1 MRKRTGKT
9 TLDIL
14 SIFDT
19 EFIWVPQG
27 WAIPLGWLFWFV
39 SSDLTPIWIVISS
52 LWGWTWFSTTKI
64 FWGCTWIQQD
74 QEFDHTRQFTS
85 IQCIVKTISS
95 SFLVQSVPRLKLF
108 FLFFFKFFPV
118 ANDFESKNKSYRLS
132 ILSQVKFLEFE
143 YRILY
148 VVTINEDGI
157 GDHLSVSQSWPGRAA
172 IITIQLLVF
181 RIVDFTVADFC
192 IVMYKGK
199 LAEQREQDY
208 ATKLGNNSSILFT
221 FLFTTCWSEP
231 SSCLIVIL
239 SLEWFDSVKISR
251 HVSTQDICLQWVF
264 FSIKAYSFE
273 KEWPIWR
280 AITVERCSMNR
291 R

>member
-1 MRKRTGKT
+1 MSHSVRVALLIR
-9 TLDIL
+9 
-14 SIFDT
+14 
-19 EFIWVPQG
+19 
-27 WAIPLGWLFWFV
+27 LFWFDSNLNSYLLLV
-39 SSDLTPIWIVISS
+39 RLDMILYDEDLLRMHLNSTRSIIWPHSAIHLHSMYRQNDFFFISS
-52 LWGWTWFSTTKI
+52 P
-64 FWGCTWIQQD
+64 
-74 QEFDHTRQFTS
+74 
-85 IQCIVKTISS
+85 ISS
-95 SFLVQSVPRLKLF
+95 KTKTFLS
-108 FLFFFKFFPV
+108 FFFKFFPV